1 MAAARRSTS
10 SFSSSSRWSGGFWPG
25 LLGLTLV
32 AAILVGIIAVF
43 TGFDRT
49 QGGEIA
55 VVRNGG
61 PLDNH
66 KIRQV
71 IEPASSL
78 TWVGMWSTSHKYPA
92 QQRFY
97 TITSR
102 KEGGDRSGVDVEN
115 VP

>member
-1 MAAARRSTS
+1 MVP
-10 SFSSSSRWSGGFWPG
+10 SSRFNRPRLDPSRRPLIGAAVGV
-25 LLGLTLV
+25 LV
-32 AAILVGIIAVF
+32 VIAAITGVVMVA
-43 TGFDRT
+43 TGFDKT
-49 QGGEIA
+49 QGGEVA

-78 TWVGMWSTSHKYPA
+78 TWTGLWSSSHKYPA

-97 TITSR
+97 TITSDSGR
-102 KEGGDRSGVDVEN
+102 GDR
-115 VP
+115 